1 MICVCG
7 AGLATSTETK
17 EVAATYGERIGV
29 WEIAER
35 VYPHPGLDEK
45 PKKMSAYAVGMACNL
60 SREDKTK
67 PKSTWVT
74 LPRYGGNEI
83 YGRMAK
89 LADASDLGS
98 DTFGC

>member
-17 EVAATYGERIGV
+17 EVAATYGGRIGV

-74 LPRYGGNEI
+74 LPR
-83 YGRMAK
+83 
-89 LADASDLGS
+89 
-98 DTFGC
+98 

>member
-17 EVAATYGERIGV
+17 EVAATYGGRIGV

-45 PKKMSAYAVGMACNL
+45 PKKMSAHAVGMACNL
-60 SREDKTK
+60 SRENKTK

-74 LPRYGGNEI
+74 LPRYGGNEN

-89 LADASDLGS
+89 LADALDLGS
-98 DTFGC
+98 NIERC